1 MIERVPDPLV
11 RAAIRV
17 NCVRRLARER
27 MGGAARQRAF
37 VRELRAAPIA
47 VAVDDANEQH
57 YEVPA
62 EFFRLVLGPRLKY
75 SCCLWDAGGS
85 RLSEAEDA
93 MLALTCERA
102 TIEDGM
108 RILDLGCGWGSL
120 TFWLAERYPRAEVLA
135 VSNSTVQRATI
146 LDEARRRGLA
156 NVEVRVADANDF
168 DPGRRFDRIVSV
180 EMLEHARN
188 YPALLGRVAEWLE
201 PDGRL
206 FVHVFSHRRFA
217 YAYRGGWLARNF
229 FTGGTMPSET
239 LLPALAAGLALEDT
253 WRVDGRHYARTAEAW
268 LARLDAATEQVRE
281 VLADRYGREAD
292 RRLAMW
298 RVFFMACAE
307 LWGYRDGREWGVSH
321 YRFARA

>member
-1 MIERVPDPLV
+1 MIEHLPDPLV

-17 NCVRRLARER
+17 NCLRRLARER
-27 MGGAARQRAF
+27 VGGAGRQREF
-37 VRELRAAPIA
+37 LHELRAAPIA
-47 VAVDDANEQH
+47 VAVEKANEQH

-75 SCCLWDAGGS
+75 SCCLWGPGVFGLA
-85 RLSEAEDA
+85 EAEDA

-102 TIEDGM
+102 AIEDGM

-146 LDEARRRGLA
+146 VGEAERRGLS
-156 NVEVRVADANDF
+156 NVDAIVADANDF

-188 YPALLGRVAEWLE
+188 YPALLGRVASWLE

-206 FVHVFSHRRFA
+206 FVHVFAHRRFA

-229 FTGGTMPSET
+229 FTGGTMPSDA
-239 LLPALAAGLALEDT
+239 LLPSLAEELRLEGS
-253 WRVDGRHYARTAEAW
+253 WRIDGRHYALTAEAW
-268 LARLDAATEQVRE
+268 LARLDASRDE
-281 VLADRYGREAD
+281 VLAVLTAEYGAEAR
-292 RRLAMW
+292 RRLQMW
-298 RVFFMACAE
+298 RVFLMACAE
-307 LWGYRDGREWGVSH
+307 LWDFRGGAEWGVSH
-321 YRFARA
+321 YRFAR